1 MVEHRIDAI
10 RGDSFAFSVRIDD
23 AQGREVESLTFK
35 VKENRDATANLISLS
50 IGSGITQVEEG
61 LYSVN
66 LDPSDTAEMDPK
78 EYYYL
83 CRLGLDDDIYTL
95 IRGAFNLIKVE

>member
-23 AQGREVESLTFK
+23 AQGRDVESLTFK
-35 VKENRDATANLISLS
+35 VKTDKDAVTNLISLS
-50 IGSGITQVEEG
+50 IGSGITEVETG
-61 LYSVN
+61 LYSVYLEPSETAN
-66 LDPSDTAEMDPK
+66 LDPK

-95 IRGAFNLIKVE
+95 IRGTFNLIKVE

>member
-1 MVEHRIDAI
+1 M
-10 RGDSFAFSVRIDD
+10 
-23 AQGREVESLTFK
+23 ESLTFK
-35 VKENRDATANLISLS
+35 VKTDRDAQTNLISLS
-50 IGSGITQVEEG
+50 IGSGITLVETG

-66 LDPSDTAEMDPK
+66 LEPSDTASMDPK

-95 IRGAFNLIKVE
+95 VRGTFNLIKVE